1 MKNIF
6 SFSCIIVFLF
16 VILGLPSKIT
26 MRGLKKIHIISLI
39 MVAAAVVLLL
49 SASKDMSSYA
59 TFAQADSTSRLVKV
73 VGVLSKD
80 KEMYYEPAKDPN
92 YFSFYVKDSDG
103 AERKVVLHDAKPQ
116 DFEMSEQIVVTGKME
131 QDNFVASDLLM
142 KCPSKYK
149 DEEISVR
156 SDI

>member
-1 MKNIF
+1 
-6 SFSCIIVFLF
+6 
-16 VILGLPSKIT
+16 
-26 MRGLKKIHIISLI
+26 MRGIKKIHIISLVMI
-39 MVAAAVVLLL
+39 IAAVALLL

-59 TFAQADSTSRLVKV
+59 TFAQAVKSESAVKV

-80 KEMYYEPAKDPN
+80 KPMHYEPEKDPN
-92 YFSFYVKDSDG
+92 YFSFYIRDSDG
-103 AERKVVLHDAKPQ
+103 QERKVVLHDAKPQ
-116 DFEMSEQIVVTGKME
+116 DFELSEQIVVTGKMKGE
-131 QDNFVASDLLM
+131 EFVASSLLM